1 MYNYIMTYHIKRLIG
16 AASTR
21 ITPNGTH
28 SGMDITLQNVSESAT
43 IYIGGEGV
51 STTNYGF
58 RLSPGQAFSIELP
71 GLDALYAAASDAD
84 TPLAIL
90 QTGLEAQD

>member
-1 MYNYIMTYHIKRLIG
+1 MELVG
-16 AASTR
+16 AAARR

-28 SGMDITLQNVSESAT
+28 SGMDITLQNVSEAET

-71 GLDALYAAASDAD
+71 GLDALYVTASASD

-90 QTGLEAQD
+90 QTGLESQN